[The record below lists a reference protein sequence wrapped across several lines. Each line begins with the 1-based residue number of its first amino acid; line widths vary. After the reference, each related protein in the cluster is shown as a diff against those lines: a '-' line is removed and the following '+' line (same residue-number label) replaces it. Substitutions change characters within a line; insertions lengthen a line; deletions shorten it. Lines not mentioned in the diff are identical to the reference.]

1 MGAKPSSALIGVLV
15 VLVIVAGVG
24 GYFAGSSAVPPPKTI
39 TSVVTQTVTTTVA
52 AATQTITSTVTQPA
66 QTITT
71 TVTLPP
77 QTVTVTVTPTPT
89 PTVTPPPP
97 TPPSHWPKSL
107 VFRGGAVGSSWTVFA
122 SVVASVIEKD
132 LKVSVR
138 VEPGGS
144 LANTMAIA
152 RGEVELALSQ
162 TAWMP
167 VFMDPAKIKNL
178 TGESVDASKIK
189 ILANAVLPF
198 YFELVYTRP
207 DSPINSVED
216 IARMIKEGKPLRIGV
231 GGAAGSID
239 DIIARL
245 ILEAYGI
252 KPADI
257 TRVGGSF
264 TLSSESDVVSKIQ
277 EGKLDVVFETTMP
290 GASAYRELEIRMPD
304 VKLLPLIGKERDYL
318 LNFFTGGGLY
328 TCSLPKDLFKFVTKE
343 YATLCTSTIII
354 VNADLPEDLVYFIAM
369 SIDKNEDYIKSSIAA
384 FDFNPEEVWKTLGGV
399 GLHPGAAKYYK
410 DAGYMK

>member
-1 MGAKPSSALIGVLV
+1 MGSKPSPALVGVLV
-15 VLVIVAGVG
+15 LLIIVAGVG
-24 GYFAGSSAVPPPKTI
+24 GYFAGSSAVPPPVTV
-39 TSVVTQTVTTTVA
+39 TSTAVQTVTVTAAAATVTVTTTV
-52 AATQTITSTVTQPA
+52 T
-66 QTITT
+66 
-71 TVTLPP
+71 PP
-77 QTVTVTVTPTPT
+77 PKTVTVTATPTPT
-89 PTVTPPPP
+89 PTPTITPLPP
-97 TPPSHWPKSL
+97 TPPSHWPSSL
-107 VFRGGAVGSSWTVFA
+107 VFRGGAVGSAWTVLA

-152 RGEVELALSQ
+152 KGEIELALSQ

-167 VFMDPAKIKNL
+167 VFMDAEKIKSL
-178 TGESVDASKIK
+178 TGETVNASKIK
-189 ILANAVLPF
+189 LLANAILPF

-207 DSPINSVED
+207 DSPINSIED
-216 IARMIKEGKPLRIGV
+216 IARMIKEGKALRIGV

-239 DIIARL
+239 DVIARL

-257 TRVGGSF
+257 ARVGGTF
-264 TLSSESDVVSKIQ
+264 TLSSEADVVSKIQ

-304 VKLLPLIGKERDYL
+304 VKLIPLVGKERDYL
-318 LNFFTGGGLY
+318 LNFFAGGGLY

-343 YATLCTSTIII
+343 YPTLCTATIII
-354 VNADLPEDLVYFIAM
+354 VNADLPEDLVYYIAM
-369 SIDKNEDYIKSSIAA
+369 SLDKNKDYIKSSIAA
-384 FDFNPEEVWKTLGGV
+384 YDFNPDSVWKTLGGID
-399 GLHPGAAKYYK
+399 LHPGAAKYYK